1 MTNKLNAAVKSL
13 AVALTAGATLV
24 VAVPAVAVAVAVA
37 APVEAATSVL
47 ADPIGWG
54 TSNSAPAGGTVVS
67 AGSQDDPIGW

>member
-24 VAVPAVAVAVAVA
+24 VAVPAVAVTVA

-67 AGSQDDPIGW
+67 AQSQDDPIGW

>member
-24 VAVPAVAVAVAVA
+24 VAVPAVAVAVT

-54 TSNSAPAGGTVVS
+54 TSTSVPAGGTVVS
-67 AGSQDDPIGW
+67 AQSQDDPIGW